1 MNKNLPALT
10 DGSLSD
16 YLNEIKKFPML
27 TSEEEF
33 MLAKAWVIMMIE
45 RVLID

>member
-16 YLNEIKKFPML
+16 YLNEIKKFLCLLLKRYVSQGMGG
-27 TSEEEF
+27 S
-33 MLAKAWVIMMIE
+33 
-45 RVLID
+45 

>member
-1 MNKNLPALT
+1 MNKNLPVLT

-27 TSEEEF
+27 
-33 MLAKAWVIMMIE
+33 
-45 RVLID
+45 VLKKSLC